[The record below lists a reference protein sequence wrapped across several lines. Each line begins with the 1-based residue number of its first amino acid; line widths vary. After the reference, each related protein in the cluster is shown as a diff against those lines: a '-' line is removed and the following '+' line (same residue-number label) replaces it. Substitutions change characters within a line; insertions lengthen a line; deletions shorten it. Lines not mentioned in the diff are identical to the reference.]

1 MTHPHAEHDHQGQ
14 DHTGHSH
21 AGHDHAGHS
30 HSHAPANFSRAF
42 AIGLTLNLGFVCL
55 EAVFGVLAHSVSL
68 LADAGHNLSD
78 VLGLVLA
85 WGASVLAR
93 REPSSRYTYGWR
105 RSSILAA
112 FLNAIFL
119 LVVTGGLAWESI
131 QRLSKPDAVNGE
143 MVIIVAAI
151 GIVINT
157 ITALMFMSGRKQDLN
172 IRAAFMHMTADA
184 IVSFG
189 VVLAGI
195 GILTTHWVWLDPAF
209 SLVISALIIGGTW
222 QLLKDSFKLAIDA
235 VPDAIDERAVKT
247 YLLERPGVE
256 HVHDLHIWG
265 MSTTET
271 ALTAHLVIP
280 SGHPGDAFLVHVCE
294 ALQANFGIA
303 HTTIQIELSN
313 SACACMLAPLPEPS
327 ID

>member
-1 MTHPHAEHDHQGQ
+1 MTHH
-14 DHTGHSH
+14 H
-21 AGHDHAGHS
+21 AGHDHHHGHN
-30 HSHAPANFSRAF
+30 HTGHAHHHAPANFSRAF

-55 EAVFGVLAHSVSL
+55 EVIFGYLANSVAL

-93 REPSSRYTYGWR
+93 RQPSSRYTYGWR

-119 LVVTGGLAWESI
+119 LVVTGGLAWEAI
-131 QRLSKPDAVNGE
+131 QRFSKPDAVQGE
-143 MVIIVAAI
+143 IVIIVAAI

-157 ITALMFMSGRKQDLN
+157 VTALMFMSGRQQDLN
-172 IRAAFMHMTADA
+172 LRAAFMHMAADA
-184 IVSFG
+184 VVSFG

-195 GILTTHWVWLDPAF
+195 GILVTHWLWLDPAF
-209 SLVISALIIGGTW
+209 SLVISALIIVGTW
-222 QLLKDSFKLAIDA
+222 QLLKDSFNLAIDA
-235 VPDAIDERAVKT
+235 VPEAIDERAVKA
-247 YLLERPGVE
+247 YLAERPGVE
-256 HVHDLHIWG
+256 QVHDLHIWG

-280 SGHPGDAFLVHVCE
+280 DGHPGDAFLVHLCE
-294 ALQANFGIA
+294 ALQAQFGIA
-303 HTTIQIELSN
+303 HTTIQIELSS
-313 SACACMLAPLPEPS
+313 SACTCTLAPLT
-327 ID
+327 DHH